1 MYISDRS
8 RGKLQSCN
16 TIQIYTMNEKEEE
29 LKRNIGTWGL
39 SANLINIM
47 IGAGIFVLPAIVA
60 AGLGSAS
67 ILAYLFCGLLIS
79 LVMLCFAEIGSKIT
93 DTGGAYAYI
102 EGAFGKYFGF
112 IAAVLFLVATISADA
127 AVANTIIDIL
137 GSINPFFKGS
147 IIKVFFFLLLF
158 SGLGYINIIGVKE
171 GIRLVKLI
179 TIAKIAPLLV
189 LICLAWTKVDLV
201 NLAWEFTP
209 TVMDVGEVSLILFF
223 AFQGAESGLSVS
235 GEVRNPNKTIPRAIL
250 ISILVVLL
258 LYILIQTVA
267 QGVLGEKLA
276 EFKENPLG
284 EVASNIFGPI
294 GFTLITIGAVVSM
307 FGNLSSEILS
317 MPRMLYRAAKDNVI
331 PVNLASRVHKKYAT
345 PYLAIIMYVGLC
357 FLFASLGGFKQLA
370 ILSSASILLI
380 YLGVA
385 IAVIKLRSK
394 KEASVKNLK
403 SFKIPG
409 GLLVPIAAIVV
420 ILFFLSN
427 LSRNEL
433 ISIVTFIVFL
443 SVFYFFMKKIN
454 NNR

>member
-1 MYISDRS
+1 M
-8 RGKLQSCN
+8 K
-16 TIQIYTMNEKEEE
+16 EKEEE

-47 IGAGIFVLPAIVA
+47 IGAGIFVLPAIIA
-60 AGLGSAS
+60 EGIGASS
-67 ILAYLFCGLLIS
+67 ILAYVFCGILIS

-102 EGAFGKYFGF
+102 EGAFGKYYGF
-112 IAAVLFLVATISADA
+112 VAAILFLVATISADA
-127 AVANTIIDIL
+127 AVANTIVDIL
-137 GSINPFFKGS
+137 GSIFPFFKGD
-147 IIKVFFFLLLF
+147 IIKILFFLLLF

-189 LICLAWTKVDLV
+189 IICLAWIEVDFV

-209 TVMDVGEVSLILFF
+209 TVMDIGEVSLILFF

-235 GEVRNPNKTIPRAIL
+235 GEVRSPNKTIPRAIF
-250 ISILVVLL
+250 ISIMVVLI
-258 LYILIQTVA
+258 LYILIQTIA
-267 QGVLGEKLA
+267 QGILGESLA
-276 EFKENPLG
+276 TFKENPLG
-284 EVASNIFGPI
+284 EIASKIFGPL
-294 GFTLITIGAVVSM
+294 GFTLITIGAIVSM

-317 MPRMLYRAAKDNVI
+317 MPRMLYRASKDNVI
-331 PVNLASRVHKKYAT
+331 PVNIASRVHKRFAT
-345 PYLAIIMYVGLC
+345 PYLAIIIYVILC

-385 IAVIKLRSK
+385 LAVIKLRSK
-394 KEASVKNLK
+394 KEVSSNTTK
-403 SFKIPG
+403 SFIIPG
-409 GLLVPIAAIVV
+409 GLIVPLAAVIV

-427 LSRNEL
+427 LSQNEL
-433 ISIVTFIVFL
+433 ISIITFVVFL
-443 SVFYFFMKKIN
+443 SVLYYFMNRVKKN
-454 NNR
+454 KLND

>member
-1 MYISDRS
+1 M
-8 RGKLQSCN
+8 
-16 TIQIYTMNEKEEE
+16 KEQADE

-47 IGAGIFVLPAIVA
+47 IGAGIFVLPAVVA

-67 ILAYLFCGLLIS
+67 VLAYLFCGLLIS

-102 EGAFGKYFGF
+102 EGVFGKYFGF
-112 IAAVLFLVATISADA
+112 IAAVLFLLATISADA
-127 AVANTIIDIL
+127 AVANTIVDIM
-137 GSINPFFKGS
+137 GSINPFFKGT
-147 IIKVFFFLLLF
+147 IIRTIFFLCLF
-158 SGLGYINIIGVKE
+158 SGLGYINVIGVKE

-179 TIAKIAPLLV
+179 TIFKIAPLMV
-189 LICLAWTKVDLV
+189 LIFLAWTKVDIV
-201 NLAWEFTP
+201 NLVWDFTP

-250 ISILVVLL
+250 ISITVVLL
-258 LYILIQTVA
+258 IYVMIQTAA
-267 QGVLGEKLA
+267 QGVLGETLA
-276 EFKENPLG
+276 SFKENPLG
-284 EVASNIFGPI
+284 EVASKIFGPI

-317 MPRMLYRAAKDNVI
+317 MPRMLYRAAKDEVI
-331 PVNLASRVHKKYAT
+331 PIEIASRVHKKFST
-345 PYLAIIMYVGLC
+345 PYVSIIIYVGLC

-385 IAVIKLRSK
+385 IAVIKLRK
-394 KEASVKNLK
+394 KENREDSVLSKG
-403 SFKIPG
+403 SFRIPG
-409 GLLVPIAAIVV
+409 GYLVPIMAVLV

-427 LSRNEL
+427 LSFNEL
-433 ISIVTFIVFL
+433 IAIGTFIGVL
-443 SVFYFFMKKIN
+443 SIIYYLIN
-454 NNR
+454 VVRHNR

>member
-1 MYISDRS
+1 MI
-8 RGKLQSCN
+8 
-16 TIQIYTMNEKEEE
+16 EKEEE
-29 LKRNIGTWGL
+29 LKRNIGIWGL

-47 IGAGIFVLPAIVA
+47 IGAGIFVLPSIVA

-67 ILAYLFCGLLIS
+67 VLAYLFCGLLIS

-127 AVANTIIDIL
+127 AVANTIVDIM
-137 GSINPFFKGS
+137 GSINPFFKGG
-147 IIKVFFFLLLF
+147 IINTVFFLCLF
-158 SGLGYINIIGVKE
+158 SGLGYINVIGVKE

-179 TIAKIAPLLV
+179 TISKIAPLMV
-189 LICLAWTKVDLV
+189 LIFLAWSEVDIV
-201 NLAWEFTP
+201 NLVWDFTP

-235 GEVRNPNKTIPRAIL
+235 GEVRKPNKTIPRAIM
-250 ISILVVLL
+250 ISITVVLL
-258 LYILIQTVA
+258 IYIMIQTAA
-267 QGVLGEKLA
+267 QGVLGETLA
-276 EFKENPLG
+276 SFKENPLG
-284 EVASNIFGPI
+284 EVASKIFGPI

-317 MPRMLYRAAKDNVI
+317 MPRMLYRAAKDKVI
-331 PVNLASRVHKKYAT
+331 PIEIASRVHKKFST
-345 PYLAIIMYVGLC
+345 PYVSIIIYVGLC

-385 IAVIKLRSK
+385 IAVIKLRK
-394 KEASVKNLK
+394 KENKEESELSKD
-403 SFKIPG
+403 SFRIPG
-409 GLLVPIAAIVV
+409 GYLVPIMAVLV

-427 LSRNEL
+427 LSFNEL
-433 ISIVTFIVFL
+433 IAIGTFIGVL
-443 SVFYFFMKKIN
+443 SIIYYLIN
-454 NNR
+454 VVRHNREEK